1 MRLNKEWINKLD
13 IKLIKLHVYDGS
25 NGYKKQVLAISIV
38 KYLLG
43 VWERSQVF

>member
-1 MRLNKEWINKLD
+1 MRWINKLD
-13 IKLIKLHVYDGS
+13 ILVIKLYDGC